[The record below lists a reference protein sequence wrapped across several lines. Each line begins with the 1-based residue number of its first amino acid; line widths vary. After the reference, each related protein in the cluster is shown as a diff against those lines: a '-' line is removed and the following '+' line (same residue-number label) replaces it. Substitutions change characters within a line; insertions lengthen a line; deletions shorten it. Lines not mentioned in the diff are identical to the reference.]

1 MVIKRA
7 KEKGDTTTA
16 LHDITMMVEWELE
29 HWEEIQ
35 EQKKTSAMYTD
46 TDLIAKNVWEKR
58 VDELVCT
65 VASLLHEGTGV
76 LDLDRC

>member
-16 LHDITMMVEWELE
+16 LHDITTMVEWELE

-35 EQKKTSAMYTD
+35 EQKKTSTMYTD
-46 TDLIAKNVWEKR
+46 TDWIAKNVWKN
-58 VDELVCT
+58 ELMSWY
-65 VASLLHEGTGV
+65 ALLHHF
-76 LDLDRC
+76 